1 MGNINTESVENYI
14 RKLSSEDKETM
25 DMRKYA
31 EDHSVPIIE
40 PEVRDLLKVIL
51 KMKKPK
57 TILEIGTAIGY
68 SSIVMSTYTPEDTK
82 IYTIE
87 RNEKMYSLAKE
98 NIKAKGFQEKIEII
112 EGDALEVLEEK
123 LESIG
128 NIDLLFIDGAK
139 SKYEDI
145 LTLVSKRLLKDSVII
160 ADNVL
165 FKGMITD
172 DSLVVR
178 RKKTIVRKMRTYLEY
193 VMSDESL
200 VTSIVPIGDGVAI
213 SYKL

>member
-1 MGNINTESVENYI
+1 MSNINSESVEKYI
-14 RKLSSEDKETM
+14 RKLSLEDKETE
-25 DMRKYA
+25 DMREYA
-31 EDHSVPIIE
+31 ELHNVPIIE
-40 PEVRDLLKVIL
+40 PEVKDFLKVML

-68 SSIVMSTYTPEDTK
+68 SAIIMSLFTPKDTK

-87 RNEKMYSLAKE
+87 RNEKMYELAKI
-98 NIKAKGFQEKIEII
+98 NISSKSMNDKITLI
-112 EGDALEVLEEK
+112 EGDALEVLEK
-123 LESIG
+123 NLENIG

-145 LTLVSKRLLKDSVII
+145 FNIVSEKLLKGSIII

-178 RKKTIVRKMRTYLEY
+178 RKKTIVRKMRNYLEY
-193 VMSDESL
+193 VMGDENL

-213 SYKL
+213 SYKV

>member
-1 MGNINTESVENYI
+1 MSNINSQSVENYI
-14 RKLSSEDKETM
+14 RKLSIEDRETE
-25 DMRKYA
+25 DMRTYA
-31 EDHSVPIIE
+31 DIHNVPIIE
-40 PEVRDLLKVIL
+40 PEVKDFLKVIL

-68 SSIVMSTYTPEDTK
+68 SSIIMSLFTPKDTN

-87 RNEKMYSLAKE
+87 RNEKMCEIAKK
-98 NIKAKGFQEKIEII
+98 NILSKNMGNKITLI
-112 EGDALEVLEEK
+112 EGDALEVLEK
-123 LESIG
+123 NLETIG

-145 LTLVSKRLLKDSVII
+145 FNIVSKKLLKDSVII

-193 VMSDESL
+193 VMESEEL
-200 VTSIVPIGDGVAI
+200 ITSIVPIGDGVAI
-213 SYKL
+213 SYKV